1 MLLTVAKNKG
11 DVDREKTSLAAC
23 CGVDTAVASSSLCR
37 EAGKGVKLI
46 IAQKHTTG
54 AAFSKLIQ
62 GEPQREIPI
71 TRYSPGKW
79 SVDRTDY
86 CRHLLHSHS
95 TSI

>member
-11 DVDREKTSLAAC
+11 DVDREKTSFAAC
-23 CGVDTAVASSSLCR
+23 CGVDTAVASSSLLS
-37 EAGKGVKLI
+37 GGWKGSEINHCTKT
-46 IAQKHTTG
+46 HTTG

-79 SVDRTDY
+79 SVDRIDY
-86 CRHLLHSHS
+86 CSH
-95 TSI
+95 